1 MYLIGDTVKPHRVV
15 RGKCN
20 RVFEIM
26 WPVSHDPTPCATTQ
40 RQQPLVRCA
49 VYARVSV
56 SGSQASEFNSLE
68 AQVEACERYI
78 AERAGQGWTLTVPT
92 FTDDGES
99 AKDLQRP
106 GLRALIA
113 LVEQGAIDV
122 VVIQRLDRLTR
133 SPFDLVSVLLPLF
146 EAHRVQL
153 VGVAQHIDTSTANG
167 RLSLNLLVSFVE
179 FEREAIGERTR
190 DKLAATRQRG
200 LWQGHGTPLGYSV
213 DFEQR
218 VVVVDKEVDLVRKIF
233 KRYASSTST
242 AEVLDW
248 LASRQIKTKKWV
260 TRNGKQRGGQPMDRI
275 TLIRMLQNRMY
286 IGEAMYD
293 GEWHGMVYPPI
304 VDYELWK
311 AVQDKLAE
319 RARRKGIPNAQRQKD
334 EFPFLGKL
342 YWHDGRAYTAHQS
355 SARAKKRY
363 GYYLAPATPSEK
375 TEGQA
380 PFNISTDELHQ
391 SVIHYLRKQFR
402 EPETLLPK
410 LMELAGSDHSL
421 DETQMRKALKQMDQ
435 AWGLL
440 TGHVKGHYLSHWI
453 ERVTLQF
460 DGVHVEVNL
469 AHLFETLS
477 NMDTSLQAD

>member
-1 MYLIGDTVKPHRVV
+1 
-15 RGKCN
+15 
-20 RVFEIM
+20 M
-26 WPVSHDPTPCATTQ
+26 WPVSHDLTPPATTETP
-40 RQQPLVRCA
+40 RPLVRCA

-56 SGSQASEFNSLE
+56 ANLQPDEFNSLT
-68 AQVEACERYI
+68 AQVESCERYI
-78 AERAGQGWTLTVPT
+78 AERAGKGWTLAAPA

-99 AKDLQRP
+99 AKDLERP

-122 VVIQRLDRLTR
+122 VVVQRLDRLTR
-133 SPFDLVSVLLPLF
+133 SPFDLASALLPLF

-200 LWQGHGTPLGYSV
+200 LWQGHGTPLGYGV
-213 DFEQR
+213 NFEQR
-218 VVVVDKEVDLVRKIF
+218 VVVDDREVDLVKEIF
-233 KRYASSTST
+233 RRYASSTST
-242 AEVLDW
+242 AEVMDW
-248 LASRQIKTKKWV
+248 LARRQIKTKKWV
-260 TRNGKQRGGQPMDRI
+260 TRDGKQRGGQPMDRI

-355 SARAKKRY
+355 SASGKKRY
-363 GYYLAPATPSEK
+363 RYYLAPATLSEK

-402 EPETLLPK
+402 EPETLLHK
-410 LMELAGSDHSL
+410 LMERAGSDQPL
-421 DETQMRKALKQMDQ
+421 DETQLRKALKQLGQ

-440 TGHVKGHYLSHWI
+440 TDHVKGHYLSHWI
-453 ERVTLQF
+453 ERVTLQS
-460 DGVHVEVNL
+460 GGAHVEFDVTR
-469 AHLFETLS
+469 LFETLS
-477 NMDTSLQAD
+477 NIDTSLQAD